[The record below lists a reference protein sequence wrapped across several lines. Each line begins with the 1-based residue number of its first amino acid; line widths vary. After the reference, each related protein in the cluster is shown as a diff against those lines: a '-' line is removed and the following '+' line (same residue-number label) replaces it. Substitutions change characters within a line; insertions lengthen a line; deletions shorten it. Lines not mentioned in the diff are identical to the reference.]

1 MGTPVVLAAVGIVN
15 ALGRD
20 SAEVAERLFAGDQS
34 GIRKKEGFVPE
45 RECFVGAVEDP
56 LPPCPT
62 GLEQLWSRNAALSLV
77 ALEQIQAPV
86 QEAIRRYGASRVGV
100 VLGSST
106 SGIDQGEMALRA
118 LDRSG
123 ELPHTYSY
131 RQQQMGTVSQ
141 TIGLLSG
148 ARGPNYT
155 ISTACSSSAKVFRAA
170 MNLIQAGLCD
180 SVITGGFD
188 SLCKL
193 TLNGFSALELV
204 SDEVT
209 NPFSKNRKGIS
220 IGEGGALFLLERA
233 TPTSLRSDS
242 ICICGVG
249 ESSDAYHISSPDP
262 EGKGAIAAISKAIEH
277 AGLHPEDIDYVN
289 LHGTGTLHNDAM
301 ESRAVRAVF
310 GESTPCSSTKPLVGH
325 MLGASGATEV
335 AFCWMALRDPL
346 QRLPPHKFDGE
357 LDPELPRMHLISVGE
372 TSARPLRFA
381 LSNSFGFGGSNCA
394 IVLGRGDCVTPC

>member
-1 MGTPVVLAAVGIVN
+1 VRTPVVLAAVGIVN

-20 SAEVAERLFAGDQS
+20 CAEVAARLFAGDQS
-34 GIRKKEGFVPE
+34 GIRKKRGFIPE
-45 RECFVGAVEDP
+45 RECFVGAVDDP
-56 LPPCPT
+56 LPASPK
-62 GLEQLWSRNAALSLV
+62 GLQHLWSRNAALSLI
-77 ALEQIQAPV
+77 ALEQIQVPV
-86 QEAIRRYGASRVGV
+86 QETIKRYGASRVGV

-106 SGIDQGEMALRA
+106 SGIDQGELALRA
-118 LDRSG
+118 LVRAG
-123 ELPHTYSY
+123 ELPSSYSY

-148 ARGPNYT
+148 ALGPNYT

-170 MNLIQAGLCD
+170 MNLIHAGLCD

-233 TPTSLRSDS
+233 TPSALHSDS
-242 ICICGVG
+242 VCICGVG

-262 EGKGAIAAISKAIEH
+262 EAKGAIAAIRKAIEH
-277 AGLHPEDIDYVN
+277 AGLHAADIDYVN

-310 GESTPCSSTKPLVGH
+310 GESIPCSSTKPLVGH

-335 AFCWMALRDPL
+335 AFCWMALRDL
-346 QRLPPHKFDGE
+346 SRRLPPHRFDGE
-357 LDPELPRMHLISVGE
+357 LDPELPRMHFVSIGE
-372 TSARPLRFA
+372 TAAQPLRFA

-394 IVLGRGDCVTPC
+394 IVIGRGDCVTPR